1 LFRVELTIVVTQT
14 GHCSNIKCLPG

>member
-1 LFRVELTIVVTQT
+1 LFRVDLTIVVTQT